1 MHLFNQWKIFIRREI
16 NADHFRYMYLALNYS
31 LMQCSHLEFIDHL
44 SPLIEFR
51 EQLSDVGLEVLL
63 LLFLVLEVPLEVPG
77 AKPCVT
83 QVLNH
88 SFQVVH
94 LGMQSIH
101 IVL

>member
-1 MHLFNQWKIFIRREI
+1 MHLYNQCKIFISRGI
-16 NADHFRYMYLALNYS
+16 NADHFRYMYLALNHR

-44 SPLIEFR
+44 STLIEFR

-63 LLFLVLEVPLEVPG
+63 LLFLVLEVPLKVPG

-94 LGMQSIH
+94 LGMESIH
-101 IVL
+101 IIL